1 MTMSSSPH
9 PETSARE
16 AADNRH
22 IYSKGDVVH
31 HYADAEAKLKTA
43 EAGIF
48 ELIGAELRDRKLL
61 DIGVGAGRTTPHLL
75 ALSHSYVGVDYSPEM
90 VAVCA
95 AKYPGVRFLE
105 ADARRLDLL
114 GLCGFDFVFF
124 SFNGIDS
131 IDGEGRA
138 QVLRQVFEILN
149 PGGLFLFSSHNLR
162 VEPEKPWDLGLY
174 RWSRR
179 PSVLWECLA
188 EMLANWRN
196 YRRQAANRWRGD
208 GFAMVTDSGHGFRLL
223 HYYVDP
229 VEQVRQLQELGFLAV
244 EAFDGRGVA
253 RSLDAPELNATPHVH
268 YVARRPVAAAG

>member
-1 MTMSSSPH
+1 MNMSSSPNS
-9 PETSARE
+9 ETKTRE

-48 ELIGAELRDRKLL
+48 ERLGAELRDRRLL

-75 ALSHSYVGVDYSPEM
+75 ALSRDYVGVDYSPEM

-105 ADARRLDLL
+105 ADARRLDQL
-114 GLCGFDFVFF
+114 GLGGFDFVFF

-162 VEPEKPWDLGLY
+162 VEPEKPWDFGLY

-179 PSVLWECLA
+179 PSVVLKCLG

-196 YRRQAANRWRGD
+196 YRRQAPNRWRGD

-229 VEQVRQLQELGFLAV
+229 EEQVRQLQAAGFV
-244 EAFDGRGVA
+244 SIEVFDARGVA
-253 RSLDAPELNATPHVH
+253 RPSHAPEVSATSHVH
-268 YVARRPVAAAG
+268 YLARKPVAAVG